1 MKISPFHISRYMHLH
16 NSTLYVN
23 GEELQQDHSLNN
35 RDFVLKSFKE
45 TGSNYPKFYKMD
57 ALSKATFLAAHHLL
71 EGREEEIRRAG
82 DQTAILLSNAASSL
96 DTDLKHLADIEDKS
110 NYYPSPSVFVY
121 TLPNIGL
128 GEICIR
134 YGIKGENCFYVF
146 ENFPADFLAK
156 QSEDLMQNNLVQF
169 VIGGWCEVFE
179 DEMDIFLFLAENSN
193 KGLPLDFDTLNN
205 LYSKHKK

>member
-1 MKISPFHISRYMHLH
+1 MKITGCCRIYQNEVLLNGKKYFTGDNKQPGELSMQ
-16 NSTLYVN
+16 LY
-23 GEELQQDHSLNN
+23 
-35 RDFVLKSFKE
+35 RFLKKE
-45 TGSNYPKFYKMD
+45 YPKFYKMD

-71 EGREEEIRRAG
+71 EGREEEIHQAG

-156 QSEDLMQNNLVQF
+156 QSEDLMQNNLAQF

-205 LYSKHKK
+205 LYNKHKK

>member
-1 MKISPFHISRYMHLH
+1 MKISPFHISRYVHLH

-146 ENFPADFLAK
+146 ENFQADFLAK
-156 QSEDLMQNNLVQF
+156 QSEDLMQNNLAQI

-179 DEMDIFLFLAENSN
+179 NEMDIFLFLTENSN
-193 KGLPLDFDTLNN
+193 KGLPLDFDTLNK

>member
-1 MKISPFHISRYMHLH
+1 MKISPFHISRYVHLH

-71 EGREEEIRRAG
+71 EGREEEIRQAG

-146 ENFPADFLAK
+146 ENFQADFLAK
-156 QSEDLMQNNLVQF
+156 QSEDLMQNNLAQI

-179 DEMDIFLFLAENSN
+179 NEMDIFLFLTENSN
-193 KGLPLDFDTLNN
+193 KGLPLDFDTLNK